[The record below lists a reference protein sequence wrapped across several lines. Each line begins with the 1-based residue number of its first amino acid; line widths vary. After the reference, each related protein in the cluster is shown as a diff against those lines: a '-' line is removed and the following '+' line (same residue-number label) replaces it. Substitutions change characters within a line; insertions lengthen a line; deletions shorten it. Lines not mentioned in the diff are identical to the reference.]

1 MFREKSVLLQK
12 PKDIQGE
19 TMSTLEQQE
28 VNVPSEQPGA
38 NSAFEEDI
46 VAQQPVMD
54 VDNQELIQEQSP
66 SVDYEAESKKFQSMY
81 DRSQAENAKLQQGA
95 QILQL
100 LEQRPDLV
108 KTLEDGI
115 AGKQTQ
121 QQPEQTVGK
130 DDFNPWDAFTDDNS
144 ESGKYVASKI
154 DTLVSQRLQSALSQ
168 QQQQIQSEMQMQNTV
183 NELRGTYKM
192 SDGDINNFLQFTT
205 QPKEKVGLN
214 NLVKL
219 WQMQNGESVANNDT
233 MEAVNAAKQAPRTA
247 GVLQGQPQASQRNDA
262 DRMFYSIVSIS
273 GSGRLP

>member
-1 MFREKSVLLQK
+1 
-12 PKDIQGE
+12 
-19 TMSTLEQQE
+19 MSTLEQQE

-46 VAQQPVMD
+46 ISQQAGPELVAENQDPPQGQPT
-54 VDNQELIQEQSP
+54 
-66 SVDYEAESKKFQSMY
+66 SVHYEAEAKKFQSMY
-81 DRSQAENAKLQQGA
+81 DRSQAENARLQQGA

-130 DDFNPWDAFTDDNS
+130 DDFNPWDAFTDENS
-144 ESGKYVASKI
+144 ESGRYVNNKI
-154 DTLVSQRLQSALSQ
+154 ENMVQQRLQSALSQ

-192 SDGDINNFLQFTT
+192 SDNDINDFLQFTT
-205 QPKEKVGLN
+205 QPKERVGLN

-219 WQMQNGESVANNDT
+219 WQMQNGQSVANNDT
-233 MEAVNAAKQAPRTA
+233 MEAVTAAKQAPRTA

-262 DRMFYSIVSIS
+262 DKMFDSIIS
-273 GSGRLP
+273 TGGSGRLP

>member
-1 MFREKSVLLQK
+1 
-12 PKDIQGE
+12 
-19 TMSTLEQQE
+19 MSTLEQQE
-28 VNVPSEQPGA
+28 VNVPIEQPAA

-46 VAQQPVMD
+46 ISQQAGPEAAA
-54 VDNQELIQEQSP
+54 VDQEPTQEQST

-81 DRSQAENAKLQQGA
+81 DRAQAENAKLQQGA

-130 DDFNPWDAFTDDNS
+130 DDFNPWDAFTDENS
-144 ESGKYVASKI
+144 ESGRYVNNKI
-154 DTLVSQRLQSALSQ
+154 ENMVQQRLQSALSQ

-192 SDGDINNFLQFTT
+192 SDNDINDFLQFTT
-205 QPKEKVGLN
+205 QPKERVGLN

-219 WQMQNGESVANNDT
+219 WQMQNGQSVANNDT
-233 MEAVNAAKQAPRTA
+233 MEAVTAAKQAPRTA
-247 GVLQGQPQASQRNDA
+247 GVLQGEPPMPKKNDT
-262 DRMFYSIVSIS
+262 DNMFDSIMATSS
-273 GSGRLP
+273 SGRLP

>member
-95 QILQL
+95 QILNL

-108 KTLEDGI
+108 QVLEDGI
-115 AGKQTQ
+115 ANPQSQHKSE
-121 QQPEQTVGK
+121 PEVNK
-130 DDFNPWDAFTDDNS
+130 DDFNPWDAFTDESSD
-144 ESGKYVASKI
+144 SGKYVNNKI
-154 DTLVSQRLQSALSQ
+154 ETLVNQRLGSVMAEQ
-168 QQQQIQSEMQMQNTV
+168 QQQMKTEMQLNNTV
-183 NELRGTYKM
+183 NELRGKYKM
-192 SDGDINNFLQFTT
+192 SDNDIHGFLQFTT
-205 QPKEKVGLN
+205 QPKEQVGLN

-219 WQMQNGESVANNDT
+219 WQMQDGQSVANNDT
-233 MEAVNAAKQAPRTA
+233 LDAVNAAKQAPRTA
-247 GVLQGQPQASQRNDA
+247 GVLQGQPAQKQNEA
-262 DRMFYSIVSIS
+262 DEMWNSIVNA
-273 GSGRLP
+273 GSRANVLK

>member
-1 MFREKSVLLQK
+1 
-12 PKDIQGE
+12 
-19 TMSTLEQQE
+19 MSTLEQQE
-28 VNVPSEQPGA
+28 MNVPIEQPVA
-38 NSAFEEDI
+38 NSNFEEDI
-46 VAQQPVMD
+46 ISQQAGPQLVAEAQEPV
-54 VDNQELIQEQSP
+54 QEEVP
-66 SVDYEAESKKFQSMY
+66 AVDYQAESKKFQSMY

-108 KTLEDGI
+108 QVLEDGI
-115 AGKQTQ
+115 AGNRTQ

-130 DDFNPWDAFTDDNS
+130 DDFNPWDAFTDENS
-144 ESGKYVASKI
+144 ESGRYVNNKI
-154 DTLVSQRLQSALSQ
+154 ENLVQQRLQSALSQ

-192 SDGDINNFLQFTT
+192 SDGDIQEFLQFTT

-219 WQMQNGESVANNDT
+219 WQMQSGKSVANNDT

-247 GVLQGQPQASQRNDA
+247 GVLQGQSPETPRNDA
-262 DRMFYSIVSIS
+262 DKVFDSIMSTGS
-273 GSGRLP
+273 GSALP